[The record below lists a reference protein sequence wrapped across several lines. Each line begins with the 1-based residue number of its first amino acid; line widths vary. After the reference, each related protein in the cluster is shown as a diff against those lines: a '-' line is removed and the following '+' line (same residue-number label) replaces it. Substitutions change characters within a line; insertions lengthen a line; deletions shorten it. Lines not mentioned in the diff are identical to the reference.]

1 MTNKEKLINLAVDG
15 LKKRGIYS
23 KKHMARL
30 ISEFKGV
37 SDLSEHDYFLNL
49 VESGKKYSH
58 NEHNLLLAYVLGIV
72 DDFDIEKPA
81 ASFMGEFPDTDVDYI
96 KEVRDYLKEDWA
108 PKCFGRDKV
117 CWVGSYTTFG
127 IKSSLVDMARVYG
140 LDRQEILSITTKLP
154 SVDEDG
160 KSLTLE
166 KAKEISPALQE
177 YCKLYPDATN
187 AADRLL
193 NRNRGMG
200 THAGGLIIS
209 KSSIDKFIPL
219 VKGKDG
225 APVSAFVEG
234 LHGTDL
240 GPLGL
245 VKFDLLIVDL
255 FRIYACC
262 KLIKDRHNV
271 KTICALPGQ
280 KDFSDTSYL
289 NDPKAI
295 AIANKSK
302 LKCVFQFDSDGMR
315 ELVKKGGVTNFDDLV
330 AYTSLYR
337 PGPMGMGMHDEFVR
351 RKKGEEDYWI
361 HPALEP
367 ILGVTYGI
375 MVYQEQVMKIL
386 NVVGD
391 IPLAHCEKVRKA
403 ISKKKEEVFV
413 SYKESFVENGQK
425 VLDWDKE
432 KVEILWDQIASFA
445 EYGFNKSMTID
456 TLIPCPKGLK
466 EIASFKPGESV
477 YCVSESGETQET
489 KVIAVHD
496 HGWLDAFEVEFDDG
510 YKVTC
515 SANHKFLT
523 KKGQMSLREICETRS
538 YIYCDQQYRSNY
550 AVEKKRWMEDKM
562 WEGFSKQ
569 TEMGETPK
577 RLQKLQE
584 IKYKRQIG
592 KIETYCSVWEKVFDQ
607 KKDGRTSS
615 KLSEVSKFSLEEV
628 ERDVQSSLWTG
639 IQNSERKR
647 FASQVLSKVRNG
659 KKDKYKSKD
668 GQAKRGQQ
676 ASRQNKDYV
685 GIGQENFCTPRNPS
699 STCESIEKLERRE
712 PREVCKNH
720 RGIIEKFKKIS
731 NGGLALSTIGLGYK
745 QDSLWREKK
754 TSGFCER
761 EDLDRSRRILSFLR
775 TSQQSPRPFQ
785 TSDCSTKGPDVERGS
800 GSPERCHVN
809 SNRYDMF
816 QEFKA
821 DEGRLVQTVA
831 EHAPISNTGNL
842 VSGNIVR
849 IRAVGKRRMC
859 DLEVANPTHNFL
871 LPNGVVTS
879 NSHATAYTYISS
891 RMLWLKAH
899 YPIEF
904 FAATLSCE
912 GKGDRVKEY
921 KVEAE
926 RCGIKVN
933 RVDVNNSGWTFEIA
947 GKEIYMGFSN
957 IKGIGEEIAQRI
969 VASQPYSSFEDFLA
983 RFGTDAKVLKPLIG
997 LNLFEKDGDRKTL
1010 YEFYEYYKDKTK
1022 KRENRNIR
1030 NKKSR
1035 SGIVD
1040 EFRYLLYNEHKNKT
1054 EEILKS
1060 WIDLE
1065 DKEAFQQVASDMLG
1079 DVDTA
1084 WKTFRKY
1091 KRNVTGIQKKIVEDE
1106 DIILSTFVPKGEINP
1121 KVAELYNAIPQ
1132 TAEREFY
1139 GFAWDHILEYSED
1152 YRGGYSF
1159 DGFEDETKLVLPIE
1173 AQIIEKTQ
1181 KKLSKKGTEY
1191 YIATIEDANG
1201 VTNRVTIW
1209 EEDYQRF
1216 EKEFE
1221 YWDEENSFG
1230 NLVRIKLERP
1240 GPGFRSF
1247 TFDSPPKYLRH
1258 KLIPEDKS
1266 LDGRLMVLAFPK
1278 IVEEKKFVPVKP
1290 QEQEILVIDGGVEL
1304 DLNYLESL

>member
-49 VESGKKYSH
+49 VESGKKYSY

-72 DDFDIEKPA
+72 DDFDIEQPA

-108 PKCFGRDKV
+108 PKEFGRDKV
-117 CWVGSYTTFG
+117 CWVGNYTTFG
-127 IKSSLVDMARVYG
+127 IKSSLIDMARVFG
-140 LDRQEILSITTKLP
+140 LDRQEILNITTKLP

-160 KSLTLE
+160 KPLTLE
-166 KAKEISPALQE
+166 KAKEISPGLQE
-177 YCKLYPDATN
+177 YCKAYPDATN

-209 KSSIDKFIPL
+209 KSPIDNFIPL

-245 VKFDLLIVDL
+245 VKFDLLVVDL
-255 FRIYACC
+255 YRIYACC

-271 KTICALPGQ
+271 ETICALLGQ

-289 NDPKAI
+289 NDSKAI
-295 AIANKSK
+295 AIANEAK

-315 ELVKKGGVTNFDDLV
+315 ELIKKGGVTSFDDLV
-330 AYTSLYR
+330 AYTSLFR

-361 HPALEP
+361 HPVIEP

-413 SYKESFVENGQK
+413 SYKEAFVENGQK
-425 VLDWDKE
+425 VLDWTKD

-445 EYGFNKSMTID
+445 EYGFNK
-456 TLIPCPKGLK
+456 
-466 EIASFKPGESV
+466 
-477 YCVSESGETQET
+477 
-489 KVIAVHD
+489 
-496 HGWLDAFEVEFDDG
+496 
-510 YKVTC
+510 
-515 SANHKFLT
+515 
-523 KKGQMSLREICETRS
+523 
-538 YIYCDQQYRSNY
+538 
-550 AVEKKRWMEDKM
+550 
-562 WEGFSKQ
+562 
-569 TEMGETPK
+569 
-577 RLQKLQE
+577 
-584 IKYKRQIG
+584 
-592 KIETYCSVWEKVFDQ
+592 
-607 KKDGRTSS
+607 
-615 KLSEVSKFSLEEV
+615 
-628 ERDVQSSLWTG
+628 
-639 IQNSERKR
+639 
-647 FASQVLSKVRNG
+647 
-659 KKDKYKSKD
+659 
-668 GQAKRGQQ
+668 
-676 ASRQNKDYV
+676 
-685 GIGQENFCTPRNPS
+685 
-699 STCESIEKLERRE
+699 
-712 PREVCKNH
+712 
-720 RGIIEKFKKIS
+720 
-731 NGGLALSTIGLGYK
+731 
-745 QDSLWREKK
+745 
-754 TSGFCER
+754 
-761 EDLDRSRRILSFLR
+761 
-775 TSQQSPRPFQ
+775 
-785 TSDCSTKGPDVERGS
+785 
-800 GSPERCHVN
+800 
-809 SNRYDMF
+809 
-816 QEFKA
+816 
-821 DEGRLVQTVA
+821 
-831 EHAPISNTGNL
+831 
-842 VSGNIVR
+842 
-849 IRAVGKRRMC
+849 
-859 DLEVANPTHNFL
+859 
-871 LPNGVVTS
+871 
-879 NSHATAYTYISS
+879 SHATAYTYISS

-912 GKGDRVKEY
+912 GMGNKVKEY

-933 RVDVNNSGWTFEIA
+933 RVDINNSGWTFEIR
-947 GKEIYMGFSN
+947 GNEIYMGFSN

-1040 EFRYLLYNEHKNKT
+1040 EFRYILYNEYKDKT

-1139 GFAWDHILEYSED
+1139 GFAWDHILEYSDD

-1278 IVEEKKFVPVKP
+1278 IEEKKFVPVKP